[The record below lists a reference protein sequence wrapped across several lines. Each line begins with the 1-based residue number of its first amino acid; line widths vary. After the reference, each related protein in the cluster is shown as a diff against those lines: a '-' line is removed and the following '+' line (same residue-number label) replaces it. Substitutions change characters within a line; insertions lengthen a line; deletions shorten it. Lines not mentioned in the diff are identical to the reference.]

1 MVNYLFCS
9 QYKFHPALQLTH
21 YTPDLCNEAYFQRT
35 DPFNYEK
42 AEADI
47 WKLAKFFLALIV
59 MVTVYSILFHFLMI
73 FENREFSWIT
83 GFYWTLT
90 VMSTLGF
97 GDITFATDVGKLFS
111 IIVLMSG
118 IVFLLTMLPFTF
130 IQFFYLPWL
139 EAQARAKVPRELP
152 KGTRDHV
159 ILTHYDSVTITL
171 AEKFRQYHHKYVV
184 VVEDVPQALE
194 LQDLDFRV
202 AVGELGDPETYRR
215 LKTEDAALVV
225 ANVDDMTNTNVAF
238 TIREI
243 SNNVPIFAN
252 ADLDDSVD
260 ILELAGSTH
269 VFQFTK
275 MLGQSL
281 ARRVL
286 GTTTKANVIGKIE
299 SLLIA
304 EAPAMRTPLVG
315 KTLQQSKLRETIG
328 INVVGVW
335 ERGEF
340 IIPTAQTP
348 INPTTV
354 LLLAGSADQL
364 SEYDQIFGRDK
375 IYQAPVLI
383 LGGGRVGRA
392 AADALM
398 KPNIDY
404 RIIEKKQNLIEDERY
419 IYGSAADINTLMQ
432 AGIKTAPSIII
443 TTHDDP
449 TNIYLTMYCRR
460 LSPDLQIISR
470 ANLERNISKL
480 HTAGAYLVMS
490 YASMAA
496 STILNLLKPD
506 ELLMLAEGLNIFR
519 VVVPPSYVGKSLA
532 ESHIRSQTGCNVVA
546 ICDREAMNITPEPSY
561 RFSENDELILIGS
574 EEAES
579 SFFNMHSEMR
589 KIKAS

>member
-1 MVNYLFCS
+1 MKLIFSELILLITKKQERN
-9 QYKFHPALQLTH
+9 
-21 YTPDLCNEAYFQRT
+21 
-35 DPFNYEK
+35 
-42 AEADI
+42 I

-152 KGTRDHV
+152 KGTKDHV
-159 ILTHYDSVTITL
+159 ILTNYDPVTITL
-171 AEKFRQYHHKYVV
+171 VEKFRQYHHEYVV

-202 AVGELGDPETYRR
+202 AVGDLGDPQTYRR
-215 LKTEDAALVV
+215 LKAEDAALVV
-225 ANVDDMTNTNVAF
+225 ANIDDMMNTNIAF
-238 TIREI
+238 TVREI
-243 SNNVPIFAN
+243 SQNVSIVAN

-269 VFQFTK
+269 VLQFTK

-335 ERGEF
+335 ERGRF

-364 SEYDQIFGRDK
+364 SEYDQKFGRDIK
-375 IYQAPVLI
+375 HQAPVLI

-398 KPNIDY
+398 ERNIDY
-404 RIIEKKQNLIEDERY
+404 RIIEKKQKLIEDERY

-432 AGIKTAPSIII
+432 AGIKNGPFD
-443 TTHDDP
+443 HHYHP
-449 TNIYLTMYCRR
+449 
-460 LSPDLQIISR
+460 
-470 ANLERNISKL
+470 
-480 HTAGAYLVMS
+480 
-490 YASMAA
+490 
-496 STILNLLKPD
+496 
-506 ELLMLAEGLNIFR
+506 
-519 VVVPPSYVGKSLA
+519 
-532 ESHIRSQTGCNVVA
+532 
-546 ICDREAMNITPEPSY
+546 
-561 RFSENDELILIGS
+561 
-574 EEAES
+574 
-579 SFFNMHSEMR
+579 
-589 KIKAS
+589 

>member
-1 MVNYLFCS
+1 MKLIFSELILLITKKQERN
-9 QYKFHPALQLTH
+9 
-21 YTPDLCNEAYFQRT
+21 
-35 DPFNYEK
+35 
-42 AEADI
+42 I
-47 WKLAKFFLALIV
+47 WIIIKFFAALIA

-97 GDITFATDVGKLFS
+97 GDITFTTDLGKVFS

-139 EAQARAKVPRELP
+139 EAQARAKAPRELP
-152 KGTRDHV
+152 EGTKSHV
-159 ILTHYDSVTITL
+159 ILTNYDSVAINL
-171 AEKFRQYHHKYVV
+171 AEKFRQYHHKYVI
-184 VVEDVPQALE
+184 VVEDVKQALE
-194 LQDLDFRV
+194 LQDLDYRV
-202 AVGELGDPETYRR
+202 AVGDLGDPQTYRR
-215 LKTEDAALVV
+215 LKAEDAALVV
-225 ANVDDMTNTNVAF
+225 ANTDDMMNTNIAF
-238 TIREI
+238 TVREI
-243 SNNVPIFAN
+243 SQKVPIVAN

-260 ILELAGSTH
+260 ILQLAGSTH
-269 VFQFTK
+269 VLQFTK

-286 GTTTKANVIGKIE
+286 GTTTRANVIGKIE

-315 KTLQQSKLRETIG
+315 KTLLQSMLRETIG

-335 ERGEF
+335 ERGRF
-340 IIPTAQTP
+340 SIPTAQTL
-348 INPTTV
+348 INATTV

-364 SEYDQIFGRDK
+364 NEYDEKFGRDK
-375 IYQAPVLI
+375 KYPAPVLI

-392 AADALM
+392 AGDALM
-398 KPNIDY
+398 ERNIDY
-404 RIIEKKQNLIEDERY
+404 RIIEKKQKLIEDERY

-432 AGIKTAPSIII
+432 AGIKEAPSVII

-449 TNIYLTMYCRR
+449 TNIYLTIYCRK
-460 LSPDLQIISR
+460 LCPDIQIISR

-480 HTAGAYLVMS
+480 HTAGADLVMS

-496 STILNLLKPD
+496 NTILNLLKPD
-506 ELLMLAEGLNIFR
+506 ELVMLAEGLNIFR

-532 ESHIRSQTGCNVVA
+532 ESQVRTQTGCNVIAV
-546 ICDREAMNITPEPSY
+546 CDSEATCINPGPSY
-561 RFSENDELILIGS
+561 RFGENNELILIGNG
-574 EEAES
+574 EAES
-579 SFFNMHSEMR
+579 RFFKMHSEMK
-589 KIKAS
+589 KINAS

>member
-1 MVNYLFCS
+1 MKLIFSELILLITKKQERN
-9 QYKFHPALQLTH
+9 
-21 YTPDLCNEAYFQRT
+21 
-35 DPFNYEK
+35 
-42 AEADI
+42 I
-47 WKLAKFFLALIV
+47 WNLIKFFLVLIA

-139 EAQARAKVPRELP
+139 EAQAKAKAPRELP
-152 KGTRDHV
+152 EGTKGHV
-159 ILTHYDSVTITL
+159 ILTNYDSVATNL
-171 AEKFRQYHHKYVV
+171 AEKFRQYHHEYLV
-184 VVEDVPQALE
+184 VVEDVKQALE
-194 LQDLDFRV
+194 LQDLDIKV
-202 AVGELGDPETYRR
+202 AVGDLGDPQTYRR
-215 LKTEDAALVV
+215 LKAKDAALVV
-225 ANVDDMTNTNVAF
+225 ANVDDMMNTNIAF

-243 SNNVPIFAN
+243 SKNVPIVAN

-260 ILELAGSTH
+260 ILQLAGSTH
-269 VFQFTK
+269 VLQFTK

-286 GTTTKANVIGKIE
+286 GTTTRANVIGKIE

-315 KTLQQSKLRETIG
+315 KTLLQSKLRETIG
-328 INVVGVW
+328 INVVGLW
-335 ERGEF
+335 ERGQF
-340 IIPTAQTP
+340 NIPTAQTL
-348 INPTTV
+348 INATTV
-354 LLLAGSADQL
+354 LLLAGSDDQFN
-364 SEYDQIFGRDK
+364 EYDEKFGRDIK
-375 IYQAPVLI
+375 YQTPVLI

-392 AADALM
+392 AGDALM
-398 KPNIDY
+398 ERNIDY
-404 RIIEKKQNLIEDERY
+404 RIIEKKQKLIEDERH

-432 AGIKTAPSIII
+432 AGIKKAPSIII

-449 TNIYLTMYCRR
+449 TNIYLTIYCRR
-460 LSPDLQIISR
+460 LCPDIQIISR

-480 HTAGAYLVMS
+480 HTAGADLVMS

-496 STILNLLKPD
+496 NTILNLLKPD
-506 ELLMLAEGLNIFR
+506 ELLMLAERLNIFR
-519 VVVPPSYVGKSLA
+519 VIVPPSYVDKSLA

-546 ICDREAMNITPEPSY
+546 ICDQEAMSITPEPSY

-574 EEAES
+574 EEAETR
-579 SFFNMHSEMR
+579 FFKMHSEMK

>member
-1 MVNYLFCS
+1 MKLIFSELILLITKKQERN
-9 QYKFHPALQLTH
+9 
-21 YTPDLCNEAYFQRT
+21 
-35 DPFNYEK
+35 
-42 AEADI
+42 I
-47 WKLAKFFLALIV
+47 WKLIKFFLALIA
-59 MVTVYSILFHFLMI
+59 MVTVYSSLFHFLMI

-97 GDITFATDVGKLFS
+97 GDITFATDLGKMFS

-139 EAQARAKVPRELP
+139 EAQARARAPRGLP
-152 KGTRDHV
+152 AGTKGHV
-159 ILTHYDSVTITL
+159 ILTNYDSVAVNL
-171 AEKFRQYHHKYVV
+171 AEKFRQYYHDYVI
-184 VVEDVPQALE
+184 VVEDVKQALE
-194 LQDLDFRV
+194 LQDIDLSV
-202 AVGELGDPETYRR
+202 AVGDLGDPQTYQR
-215 LKTEDAALVV
+215 LKAEDAALVV
-225 ANVDDMTNTNVAF
+225 ANIDDMMNTNIAF

-243 SNNVPIFAN
+243 SQKVPIVAN

-260 ILELAGSTH
+260 ILELAGSTY
-269 VFQFTK
+269 VFQFMK

-286 GTTTKANVIGKIE
+286 GTTTRANVIGKIE

-315 KTLQQSKLRETIG
+315 KTLLQSKLRETIG
-328 INVVGVW
+328 INVVGLW
-335 ERGEF
+335 ERGRF
-340 IIPTAQTP
+340 DIPTPQTL
-348 INPTTV
+348 INSTTV
-354 LLLAGSADQL
+354 LLLAGSADQFN
-364 SEYDQIFGRDK
+364 EYDEKFGRDNK
-375 IYQAPVLI
+375 YQAPALI

-392 AADALM
+392 AGDALM
-398 KPNIDY
+398 ERNIDY
-404 RIIEKKQNLIEDERY
+404 RIIEKKQKLIEDERY

-432 AGIKTAPSIII
+432 AGIKKAPSIII

-449 TNIYLTMYCRR
+449 TNIYLTIYCRR
-460 LSPDLQIISR
+460 LCPDIQIISR

-480 HTAGAYLVMS
+480 HTAGADLVMS

-496 STILNLLKPD
+496 NTILNLLKPD

-519 VVVPPSYVGKSLA
+519 VVVPPTYVGKSLA
-532 ESHIRSQTGCNVVA
+532 ESQIRTQTGCNVVA
-546 ICDREAMNITPEPSY
+546 VCDPGVSCINPGPTY
-561 RFSENDELILIGS
+561 RFGENNELILIGS
-574 EEAES
+574 GEAES
-579 SFFNMHSEMR
+579 QFFKMHSEMR

>member
-1 MVNYLFCS
+1 MKLIFSELIHLISKKQERN
-9 QYKFHPALQLTH
+9 
-21 YTPDLCNEAYFQRT
+21 
-35 DPFNYEK
+35 
-42 AEADI
+42 I
-47 WKLAKFFLALIV
+47 WSLIKFFLALIA

-97 GDITFATDVGKLFS
+97 GDITFATDLGKAFS

-139 EAQARAKVPRELP
+139 EAQAKARAPRELP
-152 KGTRDHV
+152 EGTKDHV
-159 ILTHYDSVTITL
+159 ILTNYDPGAINLT
-171 AEKFRQYHHKYVV
+171 EKFYQYNHEYVIL
-184 VVEDVPQALE
+184 VEDVQKALE
-194 LQDLDFRV
+194 LQDLELKV
-202 AVGELGDPETYRR
+202 AVGDLGDPQTYRR
-215 LKTEDAALVV
+215 LKVDDAALVV
-225 ANVDDMTNTNVAF
+225 ADVDDMMNTNIAF

-243 SNNVPIFAN
+243 SQTVPIAAN

-286 GTTTKANVIGKIE
+286 GATARTNIVGQIE

-315 KTLQQSKLRETIG
+315 KTLLQSKLREAIG
-328 INVVGVW
+328 INVVGIW
-335 ERGEF
+335 ERGRF
-340 IIPTAQTP
+340 IIPTAQTT

-354 LLLAGSADQL
+354 LLLAGSAEQF
-364 SEYDQIFGRDK
+364 SAYDQKFGRDK

-392 AADALM
+392 AADALT
-398 KPNIDY
+398 KRNIDY
-404 RIIEKKQNLIEDERY
+404 RIIEKKQNLIEDNRY
-419 IYGSAADINTLMQ
+419 IWGSAADINTLMQ

-449 TNIYLTMYCRR
+449 TNIYLTIYCRR
-460 LSPDLQIISR
+460 LSPDTQIISR
-470 ANLERNISKL
+470 ANLERNVSKL
-480 HTAGAYLVMS
+480 HTAGADLVMS
-490 YASMAA
+490 YASMAV
-496 STILNLLKPD
+496 STILNLLKPGK
-506 ELLMLAEGLNIFR
+506 LLMLAEGLNIFR
-519 VVVPPSYVGKSLA
+519 VVVPPAYVDKTLA
-532 ESHIRSQTGCNVVA
+532 ESQIRSQTGCNVVA
-546 ICDREAMNITPEPSY
+546 ICDPGTMCVNPNPSY
-561 RFSENDELILIGS
+561 RFGENNELILIGS

-579 SFFNMHSEMR
+579 RFFKIHSEMR